1 MKLEKYHG
9 CGNDFLITEDLSL
22 IYNPEEIKKMCLPK
36 VGLEADGLIIVKT
49 NPLEMLIY
57 NADGSFA
64 NMCGNGIRCFTHYCY
79 LHNLLKGNN
88 GEILTHDGKKTVE
101 IKSLNPFIC
110 QIMMGA
116 IVPFKK
122 LKLNYDTQEFLVYSI
137 NFGVPHIVIYTS
149 ELDEEK
155 IKKIGSYFSLHH
167 SFKEGTN
174 VNFVKKIDEETLY
187 VTTYERGAGLTLAC
201 GTGSC
206 ASYIVSRGLNIIT
219 KEQITVKFKYQ
230 SLKISEKDGFIYME
244 GPSTKI
250 AEIKWQE

>member
-22 IYNPEEIKKMCLPK
+22 IYNPQEIKKMCLPK

-122 LKLNYDTQEFLVYSI
+122 LKLKY
-137 NFGVPHIVIYTS
+137 S
-149 ELDEEK
+149 ELKDYKIYDIFKSITFVSSVEFSSWKEIEK
-155 IKKIGSYFSLHH
+155 YLKSKTYFAHSYASC
-167 SFKEGTN
+167 
-174 VNFVKKIDEETLY
+174 
-187 VTTYERGAGLTLAC
+187 ERGSNENGNKLLRFSCLKAVILINMVKIMLSSLLTQ
-201 GTGSC
+201 
-206 ASYIVSRGLNIIT
+206 
-219 KEQITVKFKYQ
+219 K
-230 SLKISEKDGFIYME
+230 
-244 GPSTKI
+244 
-250 AEIKWQE
+250 

>member
-137 NFGVPHIVIYTS
+137 NFGVPHI
-149 ELDEEK
+149 
-155 IKKIGSYFSLHH
+155 
-167 SFKEGTN
+167 
-174 VNFVKKIDEETLY
+174 
-187 VTTYERGAGLTLAC
+187 
-201 GTGSC
+201 
-206 ASYIVSRGLNIIT
+206 
-219 KEQITVKFKYQ
+219 
-230 SLKISEKDGFIYME
+230 FIH
-244 GPSTKI
+244 
-250 AEIKWQE
+250 QN